1 MVRDQGRGIAAE
13 DLQKVKQKFFKAKN
27 SVRGSGIGLAVV
39 DEIVAAL
46 GGTVE
51 ITSVLNQGTTVT
63 ISLPVYHPGQE
74 HLHESI

>member
-1 MVRDQGRGIAAE
+1 MTPVLLSSSNPFQAAAGPIVE
-13 DLQKVKQKFFKAKN
+13 LINMAA
-27 SVRGSGIGLAVV
+27 GPLLM
-39 DEIVAAL
+39 IVAAL